1 MLTDAEGTT
10 AVHYARQIVTSTVGH
25 RPPTTIT
32 LGKHFDEKHGVFVTL
47 HTYPAHDLRGCI
59 GIPYPDLTLK
69 NALEE
74 AAHSVTHDPRFPPL
88 RANELDHIIVE
99 VTILSNPRPL
109 KTSTPPEIPAKI
121 RIGRD
126 GLIIEQGF
134 YKGLL
139 LPQVPVEEHW
149 DIETYLGYACMKAGL
164 TADAWVMPQ
173 TKIYTF
179 TGQIFTEQTPHGT
192 IQEKHLNGPQH

>member
-10 AVHYARQIVTSTVGH
+10 AVHYARQIVASTVGH
-25 RPPTTIT
+25 CPPTTIT

-109 KTSTPPEIPAKI
+109 QTSTPQEIPTKI
-121 RIGRD
+121 RLGRD

-149 DIETYLGYACMKAGL
+149 DIETYLGYTCMKAGL